1 MVLVRQS
8 TEPLPPWQ
16 TVWDLAI
23 SPPSCAMAMALPF
36 KLLLPCTAARDF
48 TLSPAAEA
56 PMPKAVELPLG
67 PLVVAP
73 TPRVEALCPP
83 TAALPALPAAAL
95 PVGVLS
101 RAKTGPERLTIMA
114 NIAKVL
120 IVFVIVDSF
129 QSYGLVFRIRN
140 TQYEIQET
148 HLRQRP
154 MRPQEKY

>member
-1 MVLVRQS
+1 
-8 TEPLPPWQ
+8 
-16 TVWDLAI
+16 
-23 SPPSCAMAMALPF
+23 
-36 KLLLPCTAARDF
+36 
-48 TLSPAAEA
+48 
-56 PMPKAVELPLG
+56 
-67 PLVVAP
+67 
-73 TPRVEALCPP
+73 
-83 TAALPALPAAAL
+83 
-95 PVGVLS
+95 
-101 RAKTGPERLTIMA
+101 MA